1 MSHAADAFR
10 AALREAKLTQQQLA
24 TRAGISR
31 PAIIKFLA
39 GRPLSP
45 RFLTKICG
53 AFPSTKQ
60 GKNVILG
67 HLQDEVVRAG
77 FSQEEIWIVE
87 SEPTDFLIREVRQLV
102 GARPER
108 ATALLALISQ
118 WKSAKASE
126 SNPAPIKEAQNAL
139 PERLLR
145 EN

>member
-45 RFLTKICG
+45 RFLTMICG

-67 HLQDEVVRAG
+67 HLRDEVVRAG

-108 ATALLALISQ
+108 ATELLALISQ
-118 WKSAKASE
+118 WKSTKTSAAS
-126 SNPAPIKEAQNAL
+126 PAPSQKAHDAR
-139 PERLLR
+139 PERELR
-145 EN
+145 D